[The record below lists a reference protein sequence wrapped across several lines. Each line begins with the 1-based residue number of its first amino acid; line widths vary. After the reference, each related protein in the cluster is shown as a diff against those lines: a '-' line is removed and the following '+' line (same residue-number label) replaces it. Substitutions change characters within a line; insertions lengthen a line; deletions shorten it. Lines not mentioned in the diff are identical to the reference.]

1 MITQSLV
8 SWQVQL
14 TIVHLLLSAIAL
26 ADNNSNY
33 NATTTTAAAVKA
45 EVNFEAAAG
54 NQLT

>member
-33 NATTTTAAAVKA
+33 NATTTAAAVKA